1 MKKKVIS
8 ELYPITKLAVVITLI
23 LIGFLFRNYIYG
35 YFIVLPFTILVAF
48 IDRSGKLYL
57 KKIATAM
64 LFFVLFFLAF
74 KIMLD
79 VSSSK
84 ILVQWG
90 FITIREQG
98 LLTGANDSALIMVF
112 AATFLLFFETTDMAD
127 FMISLNKLGL
137 SHVGSYVA
145 LATLQM
151 IPEMGKKSKVIL
163 QAQQARGI
171 ETTGSLI
178 TRMKAF
184 IPALGPL
191 IISSI
196 TDLEDRAVT
205 LEVRAFS
212 SDNPKTFYRELPFR
226 MTDKLIL
233 GITFLILVVCIAGR
247 IVLWLK

>member
-8 ELYPITKLAVVITLI
+8 ELYPITKLAVVAALI
-23 LIGFLFRNYIYG
+23 VIGFLFRNYVYG
-35 YFIVLPFTILVAF
+35 YFIVLPFTILAAF
-48 IDRSGKLYL
+48 IDLSGKSYL
-57 KKIATAM
+57 KKITTAM
-64 LFFVLFFLAF
+64 LVFVLFFLAF

-79 VSSSK
+79 TSDSK
-84 ILVQWG
+84 ILLKWG
-90 FITIREQG
+90 FLTVREQG
-98 LLTGANDSALIMVF
+98 LLSGANDSALIMVF
-112 AATFLLFFETTDMAD
+112 AASFLLFFETTDMAD

-137 SHVGSYVA
+137 SHVGSYIA
-145 LATLQM
+145 LSTLQM

-171 ETTGSLI
+171 ETTGSLF

-212 SDNPKTFYRELPFR
+212 SENPKTFYREPPFR
-226 MTDKLIL
+226 LADKLIL
-233 GITFLILVVCIAGR
+233 GTTFLLLIVCIVGR
-247 IVLWLK
+247 IILWLK